1 MGYKISTHLKN
12 GNLCNA
18 RLRYGSHREGLNKHT
33 PLSSLP
39 CSQGQ
44 IQGHN
49 GHWEKKVFAKR
60 RIKFLHCKLARKLA
74 SMARAVFI
82 FHVEHYL
89 LIPIGYQ
96 LMYFSDS
103 SSLMQYLWVYMG
115 HISSISV
122 CRFQDRSGLYLDLL
136 GRIPCP
142 SEILNV

>member
-1 MGYKISTHLKN
+1 MGYKISIHLNK

-18 RLRYGSHREGLNKHT
+18 CLRYGSHKKGLNKHT
-33 PLSSLP
+33 PLSSLL

-49 GHWEKKVFAKR
+49 GLWEKRSSR
-60 RIKFLHCKLARKLA
+60 REESSSYTVNQLENLPLWPKQ
-74 SMARAVFI
+74 SI

-103 SSLMQYLWVYMG
+103 SSLMQYLWVYIG

-122 CRFQDRSGLYLDLL
+122 CIFQDHSGPYLDLL
-136 GRIPCP
+136 G
-142 SEILNV
+142 